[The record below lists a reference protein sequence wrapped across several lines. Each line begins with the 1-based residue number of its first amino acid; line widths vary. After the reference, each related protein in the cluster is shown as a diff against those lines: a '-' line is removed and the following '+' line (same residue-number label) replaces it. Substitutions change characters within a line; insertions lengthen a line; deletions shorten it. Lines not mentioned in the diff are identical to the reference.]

1 MRLAREARAAG
12 PVLEYGAGTG
22 RVTLPM
28 ARAGARVTGIDLART
43 MLDTHEARL
52 EREPPQVRAR
62 VRLVHGDM
70 RSVRLDERFALV
82 VAPFNVMLHL
92 YTNDDLL
99 EFLAR
104 VREHLAPGG
113 RFAFDVSVPKGEE
126 LSRDPERRFGAPRFR
141 HPATGVLTRYTE
153 RFEYDPIRQLLLVWM
168 EFLPEGGDPVVVPLT
183 HRQLFPQEL
192 FGLLDRAGFADVQP
206 TSDFSRAPPDAST
219 DSLVVTCRAG

>member
-1 MRLAREARAAG
+1 M
-12 PVLEYGAGTG
+12 LEYGAGTG

-28 ARAGARVTGIDLART
+28 ARAGASVTGLDLART
-43 MLDTHEARL
+43 MLAAHEERL
-52 EREPPQVRAR
+52 AREPPQVRAR

-70 RSVRLDERFALV
+70 RAVQLAERFALV

-99 EFLAR
+99 SFLAR

-126 LSRDPERRFGAPRFR
+126 LARDPARRYAAPRFR
-141 HPATGVLTRYTE
+141 HPTTGALTRYTE

-168 EFLPEGGDPVVVPLT
+168 EFVPEGGEPVVVPLT

-192 FGLLDRAGFADVQP
+192 LGLLDRAGFRDVELS
-206 TSDFSRAPPDAST
+206 SDFGRGAPDAAT
-219 DSLVVTCRAG
+219 DSLVVSCRGD